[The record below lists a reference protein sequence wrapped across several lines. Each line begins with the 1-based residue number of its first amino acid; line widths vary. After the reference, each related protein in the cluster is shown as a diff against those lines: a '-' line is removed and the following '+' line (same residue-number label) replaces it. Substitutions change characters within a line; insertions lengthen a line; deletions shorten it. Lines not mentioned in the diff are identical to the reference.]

1 MAAVTV
7 GANLAKGAA
16 GGECL
21 ISSLSFLARS
31 EGFLHDFPVTGND
44 VREALQQAGVVPS
57 KKLGQNFLTDPNT
70 ARWIVDQLN
79 PGPDDFVVEVGPG
92 TGSLLSLIHI

>member
-1 MAAVTV
+1 MAAVTLRV
-7 GANLAKGAA
+7 NLAKSVA

-21 ISSLSFLARS
+21 ISSLSFLAPS
-31 EGFLHDFPVTGND
+31 AGFLHDFPVTGHD

-70 ARWIVDQLN
+70 ARWIVDQLD
-79 PGPDDFVVEVGPG
+79 PGPDDFMVEVGPG
-92 TGSLLSLIHI
+92 TGSLS